1 MKKPSGFKMRSG
13 NKPSFAKLSG
23 ANRSPMRQ
31 ENKGGGKQDY
41 STMSDEEMAKIS
53 KKALQ
58 DAADRA
64 RKENPGDEGIEKI
77 ILLYQA
83 RDPTVRAIAQ
93 VIRRRARERAN
104 KRNTGTTPDVSTEP
118 TA

>member
-31 ENKGGGKQDY
+31 ENKGGDKQDY
-41 STMSDEEMAKIS
+41 STMSDEELSKIS
-53 KKALQ
+53 KQALK

-64 RKENPGDEGIEKI
+64 RKENEGDEEIGKLIF
-77 ILLYQA
+77 LYQT
-83 RDPTVRAIAQ
+83 RDPKVKAIPRE
-93 VIRRRARERAN
+93 IKRRARERVN
-104 KRNTGTTPDVSTEP
+104 K
-118 TA
+118 

>member
-31 ENKGGGKQDY
+31 EDKVVGKKDY
-41 STMSDEEMAKIS
+41 STMSDEELAKIS
-53 KKALQ
+53 KKAMQ

-64 RKENPGDEGIEKI
+64 RKENPGDKEIGKLIFT
-77 ILLYQA
+77 YQA
-83 RDPTVRAIAQ
+83 NDPIIKAIAKE
-93 VIRRRARERAN
+93 IKRRSG
-104 KRNTGTTPDVSTEP
+104 K
-118 TA
+118 